1 MSATTIYIDASYF
14 IFYRFYALIQ
24 WWNIAK
30 KDEEAPLENPI
41 DNVEFVEKFR
51 STFIEKVQEIPKRCG
66 LNIKKDKVTIIV
78 ARDCPRCDIWRMKLF
93 PEYKQT
99 RDYSNFNGKPFF
111 RMAYSEKLFEA
122 TGVKTILA
130 HPTLEAD
137 DCIAISVKQELNNTT
152 NNCIIIGSDHDYLQL
167 MNERIRI
174 LTLKYKNVADSKNGS
189 YDANR
194 NLFIK
199 IVMGD
204 KSDNIPSIFP
214 KCGIKTAIKCYEDR
228 EYYTKKKTLRS
239 EELFNRNNTI
249 INFECIPEDLVN
261 EFLQ

>member
-1 MSATTIYIDASYF
+1 MTSTTIYVDASYF

-24 WWNIAK
+24 WWNIARN
-30 KDEEAPLENPI
+30 DEPLEEPI
-41 DNVEFVEKFR
+41 DNPEFVEKFR
-51 STFIEKVQEIPKRCG
+51 STFIEKVREIPKKCG
-66 LNIKKDKVTIIV
+66 INVKKDNVDIIV
-78 ARDCPRCDIWRMKLF
+78 ARDCPRCDIWRMALF

-99 RDYSNFNGKPFF
+99 RDYSDFKGKPFF

-122 TGVKTILA
+122 AGVKTILR
-130 HPTLEAD
+130 HPKLEAD
-137 DCIAISVKQELNNTT
+137 DCIAISVKKELKNTT

-167 MNERIRI
+167 INDRIRI
-174 LTLKYKNVADSKNGS
+174 LNLKYKNVADSKNGS
-189 YDANR
+189 YDSKR

-214 KCGIKTAIKCYEDR
+214 KCGIKTAIKCYED
-228 EYYTKKKTLRS
+228 EDYYTKKKTLKS
-239 EELFNRNNTI
+239 EELFNRNNSI
-249 INFECIPEDLVN
+249 INFDCIPLALVN